1 LFRKLPE
8 IKKIE
13 NISKGKIK
21 QTVSGKKLRKEIKAK
36 KIKQTMRGEPK

>member
-8 IKKIE
+8 IKKIK
-13 NISKGKIK
+13 NISNGKIK

-36 KIKQTMRGEPK
+36 KNQTNHER